1 MSGVLFLFSGPGG
14 EHGRMGRALAA
25 RYPVFART
33 VDAATE
39 AVVRAGGR
47 RVWTPRHGF
56 AKSLET
62 ADAVQPALYVY
73 QLALAELVRAWGI
86 RADAVVGHGAGEVAA
101 AVVSGAL
108 TPADGA
114 RVVTTRGHTLAR
126 LADPGAAAVVE
137 AAAEDVRRLVEPMRS
152 AISIATVNGPRS
164 VVVTGVPRYVE
175 TLVRR
180 ARRRGL
186 PARLSTVD
194 PLTHVRTDQ
203 DALPEFASRLD
214 GVLARTPRVPFYSTV
229 RRGRVSTDA
238 DLTAEYWAENASGAV
253 ELDAALA
260 AAAANGLST
269 VVEIAPDPTLTSAVR
284 DNPAFADSTYPLVVG
299 DNEAESFLEAV
310 ARLYA
315 GGRLTAPARIS
326 TDIPPADSQTT
337 EPHIRSADTR
347 ADDGR
352 TDIRSADSRA
362 TDSRDDDART
372 AGASSASGSDGI
384 RPVDARS
391 SLTGPAAGESA
402 EMPRHSADTSEALR
416 GAAVYDPTVATATE
430 WAASIL
436 NEECWVP
443 VERLGRGVPA
453 DPPFYQGLVVGES
466 AAAAGL
472 EEHLSR
478 RIPALRI
485 TRDPVD
491 AGPIVASMLADHAVP
506 TAVALVWST
515 PELPGP
521 VTTGVAGALDVLQ
534 RLQDSAAVATLT
546 VVLTDR
552 ASLTQ
557 HAIAGLVRSL
567 QLESRIPTRL
577 IWTSDDDPAP
587 VADLVLEPA
596 GPQEVRIFEHTVTA
610 RRFRTAPG
618 APAPIG
624 VRPEGT
630 YVVTG
635 GLGALGSVA
644 ARWLLDA
651 GARDLVVLTRTPRPL
666 PQLLEGLDDRIV
678 VVRCDVTDRADLAN
692 ALFDIRACGST
703 IRGAVHAAGVR
714 RDAEFATVTPA
725 LLAEL
730 FEPRAGAARHLIDLT
745 AADPIDFVLLSS
757 SATGALGAPGQA
769 ADAAAHAA
777 LDALARNRVDD
788 RVRSIGWGHWIS
800 GPVTPTTDARW
811 RRAGVTPFDVARG
824 TAVLSVALAHR
835 TPTLLALDYTPTGD
849 TSPMA
854 TRLRD
859 AIPQRPA
866 HVRPRSVP
874 DDLTTLPGRPPV
886 ASLSAALAENIRP
899 ARHRD
904 SP

>member
-1 MSGVLFLFSGPGG
+1 MSGAAGSRGGVLFLFPGPGG
-14 EHGRMGRALAA
+14 EHVRMGRALAA
-25 RYPVFART
+25 RYPVFARAL
-33 VDAATE
+33 DAGAE

-56 AKSLET
+56 AKSLAT
-62 ADAVQPALYVY
+62 ADSVQPALYVY
-73 QLALAELVRAWGI
+73 QLALAELVREWGI
-86 RADAVVGHGAGEVAA
+86 RADAVLGHGAGEIAA

-126 LADPGAAAVVE
+126 RADPGAAAVVQ
-137 AAAEDVRRLVEPMRS
+137 AAAEEVRRLVEPMRS
-152 AISIATVNGPRS
+152 AVSIATVDGPRS

-186 PARLSTVD
+186 PARLSAVD
-194 PLTHVRTDQ
+194 SLTHTRAGRDGVS
-203 DALPEFASRLD
+203 EFASQLEGMAPR
-214 GVLARTPRVPFYSTV
+214 APRVPVYSTV
-229 RRGRVSTDA
+229 RRGRVITTA
-238 DLTAEYWAENASGAV
+238 DLTADYWAENASGAV
-253 ELDAALA
+253 EFASALDAAA
-260 AAAANGLST
+260 AHGMST
-269 VVEIAPDPTLTSAVR
+269 VVEIAPDPTLASIVR
-284 DNPAFADSTYPLVVG
+284 DNPAFTDSTYPLVVG

-315 GGRLTAPARIS
+315 CGRLAAAAP
-326 TDIPPADSQTT
+326 DHDPGG
-337 EPHIRSADTR
+337 ADTR
-347 ADDGR
+347 
-352 TDIRSADSRA
+352 TEKPSPA
-362 TDSRDDDART
+362 TGYEWLLANPRT
-372 AGASSASGSDGI
+372 AAPAHAVDSS
-384 RPVDARS
+384 DAPRVS
-391 SLTGPAAGESA
+391 AELTG
-402 EMPRHSADTSEALR
+402 ALPET
-416 GAAVYDPTVATATE
+416 AVYDPTVATATE

-436 NEECWVP
+436 TEECWVP
-443 VERLGRGVPA
+443 VDRPDRALPA

-472 EEHLSR
+472 EAHLSR

-485 TRDPVD
+485 TREPVD
-491 AGPIVASMLADHAVP
+491 AGPIVASMLADHVVP
-506 TAVALVWST
+506 TAVALVWAT

-534 RLQDSAAVATLT
+534 RLQGSAAVATLT

-567 QLESRIPTRL
+567 QLESPVPTRL
-577 IWTSDDDPAP
+577 IWTSDDDPAQ

-596 GPQEVRIFEHTVTA
+596 GPQEVRVFEHTVSA
-610 RRFRTAPG
+610 RRFRTAPRV
-618 APAPIG
+618 PEPIG

-635 GLGALGSVA
+635 GLGTLGSVA

-666 PQLLEGLDDRIV
+666 PQLLDGLDDRIV

-714 RDAEFATVTPA
+714 RDAEFATVTPG

-800 GPVTPTTDARW
+800 GPVTPATDARW

-835 TPTLLALDYTPTGD
+835 TPALLAVDYTPTGD

-854 TRLRD
+854 ARLRNT
-859 AIPQRPA
+859 IPP
-866 HVRPRSVP
+866 HSTRPRRAAGDS
-874 DDLTTLPGRPPV
+874 TALPGRP
-886 ASLSAALAENIRP
+886 AAAALSTAPAEDLRTT
-899 ARHRD
+899 RHRD
-904 SP
+904 SPRDGRCSVRGAAE